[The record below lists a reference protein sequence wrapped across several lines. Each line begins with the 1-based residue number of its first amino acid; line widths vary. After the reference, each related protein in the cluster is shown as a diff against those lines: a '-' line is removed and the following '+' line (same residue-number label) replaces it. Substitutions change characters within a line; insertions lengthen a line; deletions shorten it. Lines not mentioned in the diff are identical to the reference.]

1 MNSRGDYFYPAQT
14 LPAGWKLKSEKKF
27 STVRDEEEM
36 RWKFGEPAEILRDVW
51 ES

>member
-14 LPAGWKLKSEKKF
+14 LPAGWKLKSEKI